1 MCTDTQF
8 SCATAGTSS
17 ASGYTMAEHCFK
29 LCIGFRPTPHVSYLS
44 GISATQ
50 NMSFSSKMAG
60 IYEIKLNH
68 ANMFKVL
75 ETIPLTKVSH
85 RTMPSIGGT
94 GNYIS
99 PMMEWSYKVVAN
111 GMDIYSYHQDPS
123 SNLPE
128 CSWLAP
134 FIFSFNVTFSER
146 PSLAIIF

>member
-1 MCTDTQF
+1 MVGGRGGGCVCTDTQF

-99 PMMEWSYKVVAN
+99 PMMEWSCKVMWQM
-111 GMDIYSYHQDPS
+111 GWIYTPITRTHHPIYQSAHG
-123 SNLPE
+123 
-128 CSWLAP
+128 
-134 FIFSFNVTFSER
+134 
-146 PSLAIIF
+146 